1 MPSFASEY
9 STRDGLDLAK
19 LLYLREVSPR
29 ELMDCAINAADAVN
43 PRFNAFCF
51 PRYEQ
56 ALEEASNAPLRG
68 RFGAL
73 PFVFKDSGLA
83 ADRHR
88 GSIGSR
94 LFANSLSTSNSTLAE
109 RFARDGFISF
119 GRTTVPEMCMAPTTE
134 ALQNGGP
141 TRNPWVPS
149 RSAGGSSGGAAVAV
163 ATGVVPIAHGSDGG
177 GSIRIPAACCGVYGL
192 KTSRGLVPHG
202 PVKGEGWGG
211 LAVHGVLTRTVRDS
225 AAALDGIAGAEPGA
239 PYAAPSRPGSYL
251 DEIDRRFDRP
261 LKIAKWTSGW
271 NGVVIAPD
279 CLAALDTAERELITL
294 GHEVVEAPLPE
305 LDYSAFI
312 EALIDVLC
320 ANAAMSV
327 KDFLT
332 TSPKDGWQDLL
343 EPAILDACLLGTEM
357 PATRYVAA
365 INTFHRVGRIL
376 DAYLAN
382 YDFVISPTLTSPPLP
397 LGELSMEGDFRT
409 FRRKAARYTMFLALL
424 NASGQPAANLP
435 LYRNR
440 DGLPIGVQLIGRF
453 GTDAEVLRLS
463 AHLERQAGWAA
474 QQFAIGGAHGA
485 SSGASG
491 SAWGHADELETLAGG

>member
-1 MPSFASEY
+1 MPTFANEY
-9 STRDGLDLAK
+9 STRDGLDLAR
-19 LLYLREVSPR
+19 LLYAREVSPR
-29 ELMDCAINAADAVN
+29 ELMECAITAAETVN
-43 PRFNAFCF
+43 PQLNAFCF
-51 PRYEQ
+51 PRHEE
-56 ALEEASNAPLRG
+56 ALEEASWSTLRG
-68 RFGAL
+68 TFGAL
-73 PFVFKDSGLA
+73 PFVLKDSGLA

-94 LFANSLSTSNSTLAE
+94 LFANTVSASNSTLAE

-141 TRNPWVPS
+141 TRNPWDPS

-202 PVKGEGWGG
+202 PAKGEGWGG

-225 AAALDGIAGAEPGA
+225 AAALDGIAGMEPGA

-251 DEIDRRFDRP
+251 DEIDRPFDRP

-271 NGVVIAPD
+271 NDVVIASD
-279 CLAALDTAERELITL
+279 CLAALDAVEGELVTL
-294 GHEVVEAPLPE
+294 GHEVVEAPLPD

-327 KDFLT
+327 RDYLSAT
-332 TSPKDGWQDLL
+332 PKDRWQELL
-343 EPAILDACLLGTEM
+343 EPAILDACRLGTEM

-365 INTFHRVGRIL
+365 INTSHRVGRLL
-376 DAYLAN
+376 DAYIAD
-382 YDFVISPTLTSPPLP
+382 YDFVISPTLTSPPLS
-397 LGELSMEGDFRT
+397 LGELSMEDDFRA

-463 AHLERQAGWAA
+463 AHLERQSGWAGRFPA
-474 QQFAIGGAHGA
+474 GAGSGVPAVPAAIQT
-485 SSGASG
+485 SSKCRGRP
-491 SAWGHADELETLAGG
+491 EKT